1 MATNSLSMEVSGG
14 MALKGTFLSLLF
26 HSSNELSYLLNN
38 EMTLCLVKHVQTR
51 GSVVFEEKL
60 LVLPD

>member
-1 MATNSLSMEVSGG
+1 MATNSLSTEVSGG

-38 EMTLCLVKHVQTR
+38 EMTLCVKHVQTR